1 VLTAHISRFHAKVTG
16 PDGGFQ
22 VAVLPGPGHLL
33 VWAPTPDYV
42 PLETTERR
50 LTNDQPGGQRWY
62 FDGLLKYDLKPQ
74 AEPVERKLTVRRG
87 VTVRG
92 RLVGPDGKPVAKA
105 QMLFRPLYDM
115 TGAYPSHYPAT
126 VRDGRFELRGCDPDK
141 TYTVL
146 FLDPQGQLGARAEI
160 AGKQAGG
167 EPVTVRLAPCVT
179 ARGRYQDAG
188 GKPVK
193 GHVGFAQVIMRPGC
207 ARYDFAAF
215 EKGQTAVENVPLGF
229 LDEAHYSGGPR
240 SDAEGRIVYPSL
252 IPGVTYRLDGAAK
265 DLTAEAGKA
274 LELGD
279 IVIK

>member
-1 VLTAHISRFHAKVTG
+1 
-16 PDGGFQ
+16 
-22 VAVLPGPGHLL
+22 
-33 VWAPTPDYV
+33 
-42 PLETTERR
+42 
-50 LTNDQPGGQRWY
+50 
-62 FDGLLKYDLKPQ
+62 
-74 AEPVERKLTVRRG
+74 
-87 VTVRG
+87 VRG

-105 QMLFRPLYDM
+105 QMLFRPDYGLI
-115 TGAYPSHYPAT
+115 GAYPLHYPVT

-141 TYTVL
+141 THTVL
-146 FLDPQGQLGARAEI
+146 FFDSQGQLGARAEV

-179 ARGRYQDAG
+179 ARGRYLDAG

-193 GHVGFAQVIMRPGC
+193 GHVGFAEVVMRPGC
-207 ARYDFAAF
+207 AYRDFAAF
-215 EKGQTAVENVPLGF
+215 EKGQTAADTVPLGM
-229 LDEAHYSGGPR
+229 LDGDHYWKGPL

-252 IPGVTYRLDGAAK
+252 IPGVTYWLDRAAK